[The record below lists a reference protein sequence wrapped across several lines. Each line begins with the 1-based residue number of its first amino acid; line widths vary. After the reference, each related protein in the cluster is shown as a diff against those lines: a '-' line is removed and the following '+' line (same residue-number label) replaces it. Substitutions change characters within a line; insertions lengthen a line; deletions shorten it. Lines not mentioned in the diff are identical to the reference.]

1 MLINKPGAEFLYNG
15 ITYRIGDVIIGS
27 DQSEYAGLIGSI
39 FEIRDGSDKETEND
53 TPDIY
58 CSFDPPV
65 LPTDIAK
72 VEAVFSDLYGTQK
85 ILDDICFDM
94 VIMAPEMI
102 TVPGQSKKSIKLYIL
117 SEDWAA
123 NGGTGHSSSIYSD
136 PLEARARLNE
146 ALGNEIDSGCLSDW
160 INTPE
165 YRTETSE
172 NSYEGWL
179 DGFYCESHYAISLEE
194 RNVVLT
200 PSVIGDVGRD
210 YLDASRYE
218 DFACQVEQ
226 WEEISE
232 LSEEDY
238 QRYLGSATGKPFQKL
253 RTHCCVSIWIEIRIP
268 TQNQEKDKEAISCIV
283 IVNQLGR
290 LRALFP
296 IRIAATAVTTD
307 TAETALQS

>member
-1 MLINKPGAEFLYNG
+1 MIINKPGAEFLYNG
-15 ITYRIGDVIIGS
+15 ITYRIADVIIGS

-72 VEAVFSDLYGTQK
+72 VEAVFSNLYGTQK

-102 TVPGQSKKSIKLYIL
+102 IVPGQSKKSIKLYIL

-165 YRTETSE
+165 YQTETSE

-179 DGFYCESHYAISLEE
+179 DGFYCESHYAIFLEE
-194 RNVVLT
+194 RDVVLT

-238 QRYLGSATGKPFQKL
+238 QRYLAD
-253 RTHCCVSIWIEIRIP
+253 VRIP
-268 TQNQEKDKEAISCIV
+268 NMIDKGLSDTYWECYWEAVSEAAHT
-283 IVNQLGR
+283 L
-290 LRALFP
+290 LREYMD
-296 IRIAATAVTTD
+296 RNTHSD
-307 TAETALQS
+307 TESGKG

>member
-1 MLINKPGAEFLYNG
+1 MG
-15 ITYRIGDVIIGS
+15 
-27 DQSEYAGLIGSI
+27 
-39 FEIRDGSDKETEND
+39 
-53 TPDIY
+53 
-58 CSFDPPV
+58 C
-65 LPTDIAK
+65 
-72 VEAVFSDLYGTQK
+72 
-85 ILDDICFDM
+85 
-94 VIMAPEMI
+94 
-102 TVPGQSKKSIKLYIL
+102 
-117 SEDWAA
+117 

-136 PLEARARLNE
+136 SLEARARLNE

-238 QRYLGSATGKPFQKL
+238 QRYLAD
-253 RTHCCVSIWIEIRIP
+253 VRIP
-268 TQNQEKDKEAISCIV
+268 NMIDKGLSDIYWECYWEAVSEAAHT
-283 IVNQLGR
+283 L
-290 LRALFP
+290 LREYMD
-296 IRIAATAVTTD
+296 RNTHSD
-307 TAETALQS
+307 TESGKG